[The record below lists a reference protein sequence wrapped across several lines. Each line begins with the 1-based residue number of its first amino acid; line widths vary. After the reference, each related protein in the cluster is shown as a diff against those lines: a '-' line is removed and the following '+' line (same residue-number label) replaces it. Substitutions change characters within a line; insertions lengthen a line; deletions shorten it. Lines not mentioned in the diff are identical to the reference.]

1 MTGAERLDEFEQV
14 SMREAPDT
22 SSITRVSEV
31 RPRTQY
37 LGRAHT
43 AEENEKKRDDYVS
56 FGLSKALWW
65 PAFCDASLGWAERR
79 RANFCQIL

>member
-43 AEENEKKRDDYVS
+43 AEENEKKETTT
-56 FGLSKALWW
+56 FPL
-65 PAFCDASLGWAERR
+65 ASRKPGGGQPFVMHR
-79 RANFCQIL
+79 